1 MTTVQKTPIAQDDAL
16 VIDLR
21 EFGCSARG
29 AEMEQFFAEFCRRNS
44 QSHWQ
49 FELTPSGEIII
60 LAPTNYPSG
69 LHENEIATELNYWCR
84 SFGGMATGANSFCR
98 MPETGGVLVP
108 DAAWVSA
115 ERLAAHPPVPGQPI
129 PVCPDFVVEIR
140 SGSDRLEPLHAKMRL
155 YRENGAKLGWLIDPS
170 NRRVHVYRAGED
182 EAELLE
188 DPATISGEGILP
200 GFMFDVARWIF
211 DRG

>member
-1 MTTVQKTPIAQDDAL
+1 M
-16 VIDLR
+16 IDLR
-21 EFGCSARG
+21 ELGCLMSGR
-29 AEMEQFFAEFCRRNS
+29 ELEKLFIDFCNRNS
-44 QSHWQ
+44 GSAWQ
-49 FELTPSGEIII
+49 CELSPQGEIIAI
-60 LAPTNYPSG
+60 PPVNYPGG
-69 LHENEIATELNYWCR
+69 LHENAASSLLFAWVVDAGGIATGSNAA
-84 SFGGMATGANSFCR
+84 FR
-98 MPETGGVLVP
+98 MPETGGILAP

-170 NRRVHVYRAGED
+170 NRRVHLYRAGED
-182 EAELLE
+182 EAELPE
-188 DPATISGEGILP
+188 DPATVSGEGVLP
-200 GFMFDVARWIF
+200 GFTFDVARWIF

>member
-1 MTTVQKTPIAQDDAL
+1 
-16 VIDLR
+16 
-21 EFGCSARG
+21 
-29 AEMEQFFAEFCRRNS
+29 MEQFFAEFCRRNS

-170 NRRVHVYRAGED
+170 KPAGPRVIEPGRTKLNCWKTRRPSRA
-182 EAELLE
+182 
-188 DPATISGEGILP
+188 
-200 GFMFDVARWIF
+200 
-211 DRG
+211 RGYCQASCLT